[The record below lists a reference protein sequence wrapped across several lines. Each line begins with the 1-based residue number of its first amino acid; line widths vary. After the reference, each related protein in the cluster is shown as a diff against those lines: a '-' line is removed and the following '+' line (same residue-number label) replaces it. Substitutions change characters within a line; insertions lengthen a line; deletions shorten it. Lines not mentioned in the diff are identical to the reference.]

1 MKKKSILPIIL
12 SAITFVS
19 LAVPAVT
26 TAVAD
31 TANASNERTIT
42 VDIFSGNEDGV
53 ELYGASFA
61 EEDGVSVV
69 SMETGAWAD
78 GKIMLSSPVN
88 LSAAREEGKL
98 YYEYKTTGTASWGKL
113 GIVTFANSW
122 NEGAYV
128 DDGGS
133 VGLAENYTVKSF
145 DLSSFKDTQLA
156 KFKGFALGTSA
167 KFVFKRVWVEYP
179 NPDYVEGG
187 GTYQLITSSVSSS
200 ANIAGYT
207 YGVEIPSSYSV
218 KSGDKIKATYTVS
231 ATSKVIDVL
240 IGGVKL
246 PSSIWASSET
256 GTYEYTFTD
265 SYSGNIVFGAWSTEF
280 TIEYVELTIYS
291 SGTETKKIKFYDENG
306 GVIESL
312 SSVEYDVTAENVLPE
327 YSAAGKLFIGWKIGE
342 GLYPAGGAFDAATT
356 DSATAA
362 AIEFGTNGAYF
373 RIGETASV
381 SGIRFDTEFSAQDY
395 ANIGNFVTEYGTL
408 ILPEDTLSGK
418 ELTLENFVAH
428 ETVLKVKSTTAT
440 TADGKTSYRGAI
452 LSIKETNY
460 NRTFAA
466 RGYIT
471 VTFSD
476 GSTKNFYSA
485 TTAENSVASMAA
497 SFMGSEGYNQLGEE
511 QKSIVRAYAE
521 AYQA

>member
-1 MKKKSILPIIL
+1 MTEPVGSVQD
-12 SAITFVS
+12 STYQY
-19 LAVPAVT
+19 AVT
-26 TAVAD
+26 
-31 TANASNERTIT
+31 
-42 VDIFSGNEDGV
+42 
-53 ELYGASFA
+53 
-61 EEDGVSVV
+61 
-69 SMETGAWAD
+69 
-78 GKIMLSSPVN
+78 
-88 LSAAREEGKL
+88 
-98 YYEYKTTGTASWGKL
+98 
-113 GIVTFANSW
+113 
-122 NEGAYV
+122 
-128 DDGGS
+128 
-133 VGLAENYTVKSF
+133 
-145 DLSSFKDTQLA
+145 
-156 KFKGFALGTSA
+156 
-167 KFVFKRVWVEYP
+167 
-179 NPDYVEGG
+179 
-187 GTYQLITSSVSSS
+187 
-200 ANIAGYT
+200 
-207 YGVEIPSSYSV
+207 IPSTYTV
-218 KSGDKIKATYTVS
+218 KSGDKIKMSYTLPNIPS
-231 ATSKVIDVL
+231 SGKSIDVS
-240 IGGVKL
+240 IGGVAVLEKG
-246 PSSIWASSET
+246 IWTTTET
-256 GTYEYTFTD
+256 GPWEYTFD
-265 SYSGNIVFGAWSTEF
+265 KEFSGDIRFGVWSMNF
-280 TIEYVELTIYS
+280 TIDYLELTIYS

-312 SSVEYDVTAENVLPE
+312 SSVEYDVAAENVLPE

-342 GLYPAGGAFDAATT
+342 GLYPAGGAFDVATT

-440 TADGKTSYRGAI
+440 TADEKTSYRGAI

-511 QKSIVRAYAE
+511 QKAIVRAYAE

>member
-19 LAVPAVT
+19 LAVPAVA

-53 ELYGASFA
+53 ELAKATFK
-61 EEDGVSVV
+61 EEDGASVV

-145 DLSSFKDTQLA
+145 DLSSFTDTQLA

-187 GTYQLITSSVSSS
+187 GTYQLITSPVTAT
-200 ANIAGYT
+200 ANTAGYT

-231 ATSKVIDVL
+231 ATSKVIEVL

-246 PSSIWASSET
+246 PSTIWASSET
-256 GTYEYTFTD
+256 GTYEYTFTE
-265 SYSGNIVFGAWSTEF
+265 SYSGNIVFGAWSTDF
-280 TIEYVELTIYS
+280 TIESV
-291 SGTETKKIKFYDENG
+291 YDENG

-312 SSVEYDVTAENVLPE
+312 SSVEYDVAAENVLPE

-342 GLYPAGGAFDAATT
+342 GLYPAGGVFDVATT

-452 LSIKETNY
+452 LSIKGTNY

-471 VTFSD
+471 VAFSD

-511 QKSIVRAYAE
+511 QKAIVRAYAE